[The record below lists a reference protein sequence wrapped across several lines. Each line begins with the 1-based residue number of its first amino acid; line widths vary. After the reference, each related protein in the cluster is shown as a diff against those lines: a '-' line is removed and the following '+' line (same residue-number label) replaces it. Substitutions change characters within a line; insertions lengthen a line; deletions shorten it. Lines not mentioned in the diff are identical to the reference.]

1 MVTIEVFPALLLIK
15 DFEKSTF
22 LIQNYYEELLTLEN
36 WSSYPNLGMIL
47 ITQTLHLIREN
58 KIKEAKI
65 GFELINLSKFSLSYS
80 DYIKLFYLIAKYQ
93 LELASSSNKV
103 QLTKIQ
109 EEYESIAIQTGF
121 KRFSVRFLTEYLIN
135 TDLD

>member
-1 MVTIEVFPALLLIK
+1 
-15 DFEKSTF
+15 
-22 LIQNYYEELLTLEN
+22 
-36 WSSYPNLGMIL
+36 
-47 ITQTLHLIREN
+47 
-58 KIKEAKI
+58 
-65 GFELINLSKFSLSYS
+65 
-80 DYIKLFYLIAKYQ
+80 LIAKYQ

>member
-1 MVTIEVFPALLLIK
+1 MNAKLVFTAIIQVAKLIPAIMDGLESLYSMFLQWKIDQIQSDEVSKEQKKFLLL
-15 DFEKSTF
+15 D
-22 LIQNYYEELLTLEN
+22 
-36 WSSYPNLGMIL
+36 
-47 ITQTLHLIREN
+47 

-109 EEYESIAIQTGF
+109 EEYEYE
-121 KRFSVRFLTEYLIN
+121 L
-135 TDLD
+135 LDDDFESEN